1 MSIGERIEYRFVVCQ
16 SSEDAWEGV
25 ELLLSALDRSMV
37 SHIPFANPSRI

>member
-1 MSIGERIEYRFVVCQ
+1 MSVGKRIEYRFVVCH